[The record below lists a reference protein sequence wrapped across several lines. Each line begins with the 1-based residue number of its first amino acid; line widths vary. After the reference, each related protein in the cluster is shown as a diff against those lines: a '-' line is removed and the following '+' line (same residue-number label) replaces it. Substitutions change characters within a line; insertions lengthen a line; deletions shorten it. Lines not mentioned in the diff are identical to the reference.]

1 MFYRNPLRIA
11 GLMVAGALLTVGL
24 AASSSQVLA
33 QNSTPGAEAPAK
45 PADNS
50 AATAPAQAE
59 TPPAAAA
66 PAAPAP
72 AADPPRQV
80 EVAPAAPKTPA
91 APAAAEPEPAAPPP
105 AAAPAAAPAPVPE
118 AAPPAPVPAAAA
130 PAPAPAPAA
139 PAAVPAAAPAPA
151 PAPAAPAP
159 AAAAGLPPD
168 IKVPSDPVAKAAFDV
183 LDKHCSRCHQN
194 GMLNREKPAKNFGNI
209 LHLDEIAADPH
220 LIQPG
225 NPEGSK
231 LFQQVVNKEM
241 PYDLIYEF
249 DTTKP
254 DVSAADIEALR
265 TWIKASGDQEAA
277 ACSGRKFVTSD
288 DIIAAITA
296 DLQKQDD
303 HRVKGMRYFT
313 LTNLYNACATD
324 EAMNVYRQGLVKL
337 INGLGRRS
345 DVVKLATVDEAK
357 TVVAINLEDLGWQES
372 DWNTVL
378 ANYPYATKPDVRAFD
393 FIAQQTN
400 TALPYV
406 RGDWFTFTASQPP
419 LYDTL
424 LQLPN
429 DFPGLTDKLGVPMKD
444 NIDKFIAQR
453 AGFQKSGV
461 SQNNRLIERHPI
473 STGYFWTS
481 YDFAGSKG
489 KQSLFLHPLG
499 PEQDGI
505 ANGFHHDGGESI
517 FSLPNGFQ
525 GYYLNKADGTRLD
538 KGPTQI
544 VRDPSRRDLSVTNG
558 ISCMGCHDQGMR
570 KAKDEVRKAVTAD
583 RSFSKDMRDTVA
595 SLYPDNAKMDAIIDD
610 DFQRFNTAMKR
621 AGLDPVLKLAGVEMT
636 NALFKRYED
645 DLSLRR
651 AAAEYGYPPEEFK
664 ERFIDAGPEAIA
676 LMRRLEQGIVPRD
689 QFEQLYSKFVEGA
702 TEDRVLDTSKLEGAQ
717 AVAPPI
723 DKPASGG
730 SFDLQLTSDKS
741 AYTIGDKAVL
751 QVVSTRD
758 CNLFVVNV
766 DKMGTGTII
775 FPNKFQTEN
784 AVRAGER
791 VVLGGPGSK
800 FAFKLRDP
808 GQEKVVA
815 VCRVG
820 NATRSI
826 AGTKVDPVANSFA
839 SIPNFDQGLTRQ
851 IVVEANEDRQEASG
865 LDNDSRKQAQFAKI
879 AQATGNKVA
888 PGAPD
893 AAKQSV
899 ATTAIVIPVR

>member
-24 AASSSQVLA
+24 AASTSQVFA
-33 QNSTPGAEAPAK
+33 QTSTQNSAAPAPAETPAQAK
-45 PADNS
+45 PA
-50 AATAPAQAE
+50 A
-59 TPPAAAA
+59 PAAAA
-66 PAAPAP
+66 PAQTEAPAPAPTAAAPETPKPAPAP
-72 AADPPRQV
+72 AA
-80 EVAPAAPKTPA
+80 APAAPVVEP
-91 APAAAEPEPAAPPP
+91 EPEPATAPAVTPAP
-105 AAAPAAAPAPVPE
+105 APAAAAAPAAAPAASPAP
-118 AAPPAPVPAAAA
+118 AAPAPEPAPAPVPTPAAAPAPAA

-139 PAAVPAAAPAPA
+139 
-151 PAPAAPAP
+151 
-159 AAAAGLPPD
+159 AAGIPAD
-168 IKVPSDPVAKAAFDV
+168 IKVPSDPIAKAAFDV

-220 LIQPG
+220 LVQAG

-231 LFQQVVNKEM
+231 LFQQVLNKEM
-241 PYDLIYEF
+241 PYDVNYEF

-254 DVSAADIEALR
+254 EVTTADIEALR
-265 TWIKASGDQEAA
+265 TWIKATGDQEAA
-277 ACSGRKFVTSD
+277 ACTGRKFVTSE
-288 DIIAAITA
+288 DIVAAISA

-303 HRVKGMRYFT
+303 HRVRGMRYFT
-313 LTNLYNACATD
+313 LTNLYNACASD

-357 TVVAINLEDLGWQES
+357 TIVAVNLEDLGWQES

-378 ANYPYATKPDVRAFD
+378 ANYPYAAKPDVRAYD

-400 TALPYV
+400 TELPYV
-406 RGDWFTFTASQPP
+406 RGDWFAFTASQPP

-429 DFPGLTDKLGVPMKD
+429 DFPGLTDKLGVPMAD
-444 NIDKFIAQR
+444 NINKFIAQR

-525 GYYLNKADGTRLD
+525 GYYLNKSNGERLD

-583 RSFSKDMRDTVA
+583 RSFSKDIRDTVA
-595 SLYPDNAKMDAIIDD
+595 SLYPDNAKMDAIIED
-610 DFQRFNTAMKR
+610 DFQRFNSAMKR
-621 AGLDPVLKLAGVEMT
+621 AGLDPTLKLAGVEMT

-664 ERFIDAGPEAIA
+664 QRFIDAGPEAIA

-689 QFEQLYSKFVEGA
+689 QFEQLFLKFVEGA

-741 AYTIGDKAVL
+741 AYNIGDKAVL
-751 QVVSTRD
+751 QVISTRD

-791 VVLGGPGSK
+791 VVLGGSGSK

-826 AGTKVDPVANSFA
+826 AGTTVDPVANSFA
-839 SIPNFDQGLTRQ
+839 SIPNFEQGLTRQ
-851 IVVEANEDRQEASG
+851 IIVEANEDRQEASG

-879 AQATGNKVA
+879 QQALGNKVA

-899 ATTAIVIPVR
+899 ASTAIVIPVR

>member
-24 AASSSQVLA
+24 AASTSQA
-33 QNSTPGAEAPAK
+33 FAQTSTQNSPAPAPAETPATAKPAPPAQAEAPA
-45 PADNS
+45 
-50 AATAPAQAE
+50 
-59 TPPAAAA
+59 
-66 PAAPAP
+66 AAPAP
-72 AADPPRQV
+72 AAAAAEASKPAP
-80 EVAPAAPKTPA
+80 APAAPIVE
-91 APAAAEPEPAAPPP
+91 AEPEPAAVP
-105 AAAPAAAPAPVPE
+105 AAVPAQAPAPAAAPAASPAPAPAAAPAAPAAAPAPE
-118 AAPPAPVPAAAA
+118 
-130 PAPAPAPAA
+130 PAPAPAPT
-139 PAAVPAAAPAPA
+139 PAAA

-159 AAAAGLPPD
+159 TPAPASAAGIPAD
-168 IKVPSDPVAKAAFDV
+168 VKVPSDPVAKAAFDV

-220 LIQPG
+220 LVQAG

-231 LFQQVVNKEM
+231 LFQQVLNKEM
-241 PYDLIYEF
+241 PYDVNYEF

-254 DVSAADIEALR
+254 EVTTADIEALR
-265 TWIKASGDQEAA
+265 TWIKATGDQEAA
-277 ACSGRKFVTSD
+277 ACTGRKFVTSE
-288 DIIAAITA
+288 DIVAAISA

-303 HRVKGMRYFT
+303 HRVRGMRYFT
-313 LTNLYNACATD
+313 LTNLYNACASD

-345 DVVKLATVDEAK
+345 DVIKLATVDEAK
-357 TVVAINLEDLGWQES
+357 TIVGINLEDLGWQES

-378 ANYPYATKPDVRAFD
+378 ANYPYAAKPDVRAYD

-400 TALPYV
+400 TELPYV
-406 RGDWFTFTASQPP
+406 RGDWFTFAASQPP

-429 DFPGLTDKLGVPMKD
+429 DFPGLTDKLGVPMAD
-444 NIDKFIAQR
+444 NIAKFIAQR

-489 KQSLFLHPLG
+489 RQSLFLHPLG

-525 GYYLNKADGTRLD
+525 GYYLNKSDGTRLD

-583 RSFSKDMRDTVA
+583 RSFSKDIRDTVA
-595 SLYPDNAKMDAIIDD
+595 SLYPDNAKMDAIIED
-610 DFQRFNTAMKR
+610 DFQRFNSAMKR
-621 AGLDPVLKLAGVEMT
+621 AGLDPTLKLAGVEMT

-664 ERFIDAGPEAIA
+664 QRFIDAGPEAIA
-676 LMRRLEQGIVPRD
+676 LKRRLEQGIVPRD
-689 QFEQLYSKFVEGA
+689 QFEQLFAKFVEGA

-741 AYTIGDKAVL
+741 AYNIGDKAVL

-791 VVLGGPGSK
+791 VVLGGSGSK

-826 AGTKVDPVANSFA
+826 AGTTVDPVANSFA
-839 SIPNFDQGLTRQ
+839 SIPNFEQGLTRQ

-899 ATTAIVIPVR
+899 ASTAIVIPVR